1 MVLET
6 QGIDPERF
14 VVEWVSS
21 AEAPRCVDVVTRFTE
36 KIRGI
41 GPSPI
46 RRRKPAAAP
55 AAHVN

>member
-21 AEAPRCVDVVTRFTE
+21 AEAPRFAEVVTRFTE

-55 AAHVN
+55 TARAN